1 VPLSSE
7 FDDLG
12 EDDGERASIL
22 IVDDLPE
29 KLLVFQTVL
38 EDLGHELVCARSGAQ
53 ALKEILKTEFAA
65 ILLDVN
71 MPDIDGFETA
81 KLIRQYKR
89 SARTPII
96 FVTSYADEMQTS
108 LGYSLGAV
116 DYILS
121 PVNPDVLRSKVK
133 VFVDLHLTQRRLR
146 RRANERVALAAAEA
160 ARKVAEENT
169 RRSHFFS
176 DASRELGS
184 SLDSEVTGTRL
195 LEMLVPRFA
204 SEATLAL
211 CDASGGFDLVLDVTL
226 SADG

>member
-1 VPLSSE
+1 M
-7 FDDLG
+7 
-12 EDDGERASIL
+12 
-22 IVDDLPE
+22 
-29 KLLVFQTVL
+29 
-38 EDLGHELVCARSGAQ
+38 
-53 ALKEILKTEFAA
+53 

-89 SARTPII
+89 SAHTPII

-108 LGYSLGAV
+108 RGYSLGAV

-121 PVNPDVLRSKVK
+121 PVVPEVLRSKVQ

-146 RRANERVALAAAEA
+146 RQRRRARRAGGGRGGA
-160 ARKVAEENT
+160 
-169 RRSHFFS
+169 RRSPRRTRGARTS
-176 DASRELGS
+176 SRRPAASSARRS
-184 SLDSEVTGTRL
+184 TREVTGTRL

-211 CDASGGFDLVLDVTL
+211 CDDGGGVDLVLDGDAARPQGERACGGAA
-226 SADG
+226 SSSFRRRRWRCC